1 MTESAHAKNVCRIL
15 PDEEICLLVDR
26 EILTMSQPV
35 KSMVLT
41 WTKTQTDYVLEIVL
55 TGETPDVPG
64 APERRSVEVGRVD
77 NIECNALNKL
87 SLEGRRLYF
96 RLRKE
101 FPMLQRKLSAYKY
114 LRM

>member
-1 MTESAHAKNVCRIL
+1 
-15 PDEEICLLVDR
+15 
-26 EILTMSQPV
+26 
-35 KSMVLT
+35 
-41 WTKTQTDYVLEIVL
+41 VL
-55 TGETPDVPG
+55 TGETPDAPG
-64 APERRSVEVGRVD
+64 TPERRSVEVGRVD